1 MRKLLT
7 TVLLSAMAFCAMA
20 QVTFLPDQTEQV
32 ASYTIEAKL
41 DTDAKCVSGTEI
53 LTWKN
58 TSQDTIS
65 ELMFHT
71 YLNAF
76 KNSKS
81 TYFVESQMNTGYNAG
96 EYMLEGEM
104 GYIDINRMVI
114 VDGEPLTQ
122 DLKYVQ
128 PDDNNASDQT
138 VMSVKL
144 PEPLMPGQQIKIS
157 ISFLSKLPKI
167 ISRTGY
173 ERGDFYLVGQWFP
186 KIGVYE
192 PKGMRQRKRG
202 GWNCHQFHYNSEFYA
217 DFGTYDVTITVPE
230 NFKVGATGVETYEAT
245 STEGTRIY
253 KFHANDVID
262 FAWTASPRFQ
272 VITDTYNS
280 KGVKLMYLPEHSG
293 ETKRFMQAAKNAIE
307 YMQNNVGDYPYTQ
320 ITLVD
325 CPYYASDAAG
335 MEYPMFITVNTFRN
349 VPNGVRRTE
358 EVVIH
363 EFIHNYFMATV
374 ANNEFEEAW
383 LDEGFTSFYDGEVMD
398 YYYGDGSLYNFM
410 GFKMNMSELHRTS
423 YTQSYNPA
431 IASIDNFVWKYPTY
445 NYGMLVYSKASTMMQ
460 TLKGLMGA
468 EHFRNAMR
476 SYFEKYKFKH
486 PSGRDFIAVINQE
499 VAAMNSATL
508 GPDLNWFFE
517 SMLRTDQVC
526 DYKLTKIV
534 NRTMNNTEHG
544 FFDNG
549 ISKLFLD
556 RDSAQETRSSVFV
569 QRMGTMVMPV
579 EVLVT
584 FENGET
590 QLLNWDG
597 RGRCHEFVLQG
608 NSPVVMAQIDPE
620 RKIACDIDFVNNSVR
635 LEGASNPIWKY
646 ATKFLFWLENIFQ
659 TVAFFA

>member
-1 MRKLLT
+1 MRKFLT
-7 TVLLSAMAFCAMA
+7 TVLFSAIALCAVA
-20 QVTFLPDQTEQV
+20 QDSFLPDQTEQV
-32 ASYTIEAKL
+32 ASYKIEATL
-41 DTDAKCVSGTEI
+41 DADAKCVSGTEI

-58 TSQDTIS
+58 TSSDTIS

-81 TYFVESQMNTGYNAG
+81 TYFIESQMNTGRNLG
-96 EYMLEGEM
+96 ESLSKSEM
-104 GYIDINRMVI
+104 GYIDINRMVV

-128 PDDNNASDQT
+128 PDDNNADDQT

-144 PEPLMPGQQIKIS
+144 SKPVLPGQEIKLG
-157 ISFLSKLPKI
+157 ISFFSKLPKI

-173 ERGDFYLVGQWFP
+173 ERGDFFLVGQWFP

-192 PKGMRQRKRG
+192 PKGMRQRRNS

-230 NFKVGATGVETYEAT
+230 KFKVGATGVETYEAT
-245 STEGTRIY
+245 STDGTKTY
-253 KFHANDVID
+253 KFFANDVVD

-272 VITDTYNS
+272 VMTDTYNS

-293 ETKRFMQAAKNAIE
+293 EVKRYMQAAKNAIE
-307 YMQNNVGDYPYTQ
+307 YMQNNVGEYPYSQVT
-320 ITLVD
+320 IVD
-325 CPYYASDAAG
+325 CPYYAEAAAG
-335 MEYPMFITVNTFRN
+335 MEYPMFITVGTFKN
-349 VPNGVRRTE
+349 IPNGIRNTE
-358 EVVIH
+358 EYVVH

-374 ANNEFEEAW
+374 ATNEFEEAW
-383 LDEGFTSFYDGEVMD
+383 LDEGFTSFYEAEVMD

-410 GFKMNMSELHRTS
+410 GFKVNSSEMHRTS

-431 IASIDNFVWKYPTY
+431 IAPIENFVWKYPTY
-445 NYGMLVYSKASTMMQ
+445 TYGMLVYSKACTMMQ

-468 EHFRNAMR
+468 DHFRTAMKN
-476 SYFEKYKFKH
+476 YFEKYKFKH
-486 PSGRDFIAVINQE
+486 PSGRDFVSVINQE
-499 VAAMNSATL
+499 VAAMGDPAL
-508 GPDLNWFFE
+508 GNDLNWFFD
-517 SMLRTDQVC
+517 SMLRSDQVC

-534 NRTMNNTEHG
+534 NRTLSNTEHG

-549 ISKLFLD
+549 LTKLFLD
-556 RDSAQETRSSVFV
+556 RDSTAETRSSIFV

-579 EVLVT
+579 EVLVLY
-584 FENGET
+584 ET
-590 QLLNWDG
+590 ATTETLRWDG
-597 RGRCHEFVLQG
+597 RGRCKEFVVQG
-608 NSPVVMAQIDPE
+608 TSPVVSAQIDPE
-620 RKIACDIDFVNNSVR
+620 RKIACDIDYLNNSVQ
-635 LEGASNPIWKY
+635 LEGAQNPIWKY